1 MAAVTTVGAV
11 VLPALPPE
19 RYLPVAR
26 AADEAGL
33 AELWLWEDCFAESGL
48 GAAAALLGAT
58 DRIRVGIGVLPVP
71 LRNVAV
77 TAMEVATLERMF
89 PGRLIL
95 GIGHGVQDWMGQ
107 VGARPRSV
115 LTLLR
120 EYATALRSLL
130 DGEEVTTDGEYVR
143 LDRVRLTWPPAG
155 RVPLYAGVTGDRSL
169 RLAGEVADGTILVAG
184 TTPTGVTRA
193 RRLIEEGVPEGGE
206 RHRIVQYLSSATGP
220 DAAERTARHRGTND
234 SGANA
239 SGTEESGPE
248 ESVAVGDAAAVA
260 AVVGRYAAAGA
271 DTVVLEPTPDDPDPE
286 GFVRF
291 AAEVA
296 ALAP

>member
-1 MAAVTTVGAV
+1 MLQVTTVGAIA
-11 VLPALPPE
+11 LPSLPPE

-58 DRIRVGIGVLPVP
+58 ERLRVGVGVMPVP
-71 LRNVAV
+71 LRNVAI
-77 TAMEVATLERMF
+77 TAMEIATLDRLF
-89 PGRLIL
+89 PGRLIV

-107 VGARPRSV
+107 VGVRPRSL
-115 LTLLR
+115 LTLFR
-120 EYATALRSLL
+120 EYATALRALL
-130 DGEEVTTDGEYVR
+130 DGEEVTVNGEYVH

-169 RLAGEVADGTILVAG
+169 RLAGEVADGTVLVGG
-184 TTPTGVTRA
+184 TSVEGLTRA

-206 RHRIVQYLSSATGP
+206 RHRIVQYLPAAAGN
-220 DAAERTARHRGTND
+220 AAE
-234 SGANA
+234 
-239 SGTEESGPE
+239 
-248 ESVAVGDAAAVA
+248 VAEDVR
-260 AVVGRYAAAGA
+260 RYAAAGA
-271 DTVVLEPTPDDPDPE
+271 DTVVLQPSTGDPEPE

-296 ALAP
+296 PLVG